1 MNRSIRSKLIAT
13 GAVLLG
19 ALGLAQAAQARTD
32 VFFSVGIPAPVYVE
46 PAPVY
51 VPPAPVY
58 VPPRTVYV
66 DPAPGSVRFQLQAS
80 AANPT
85 NGSRPTTRKI
95 GVNDPTRSRIR
106 PARGANPA
114 AKRFPRPPKIPTTRP
129 VWRFETSWQKAK

>member
-66 DPAPGSVRFQLQAS
+66 DPAPVYVTPGYVYDRDWRREQW
-80 AANPT
+80 
-85 NGSRPTTRKI
+85 RREEW
-95 GVNDPTRSRIR
+95 RRWHR
-106 PARGANPA
+106 WHERRGD
-114 AKRFPRPPKIPTTRP
+114 
-129 VWRFETSWQKAK
+129 WD